1 MVRTLSEKAEYKRH
15 VCYVC
20 SYVDQPGTGM
30 QKKKIC
36 KQESGWVVRVFFLS

>member
-1 MVRTLSEKAEYKRH
+1 MVRTLREKAEYKRH

-30 QKKKIC
+30 HKKKHNC
-36 KQESGWVVRVFFLS
+36 ANRRVAGW

>member
-30 QKKKIC
+30 QKKK
-36 KQESGWVVRVFFLS
+36 KSANRRVAGW